1 MSDTSLTP
9 NESKVVLYT
18 TSDGDVNVG
27 VMVQDETV
35 WLTQQ
40 QIADLFD
47 RNRSVIT
54 KHLQNILCHRPK
66 QITLGDYGKNGR

>member
-1 MSDTSLTP
+1 MSDTTLAL

-18 TSDGDVNVG
+18 NTDGNVNVG

-47 RNRSVIT
+47 RNRTVIT
-54 KHLQNILCHRPK
+54 KHL
-66 QITLGDYGKNGR
+66 